1 MQKVLTHMGHQN
13 IIIFSIT
20 IANIIII
27 KHRYE
32 LSRKIKIDNISEDK
46 HPFIK
51 QEISEL
57 NVKLYI

>member
-1 MQKVLTHMGHQN
+1 MGHQN

-32 LSRKIKIDNISEDK
+32 LSRKIKIDNISEHK